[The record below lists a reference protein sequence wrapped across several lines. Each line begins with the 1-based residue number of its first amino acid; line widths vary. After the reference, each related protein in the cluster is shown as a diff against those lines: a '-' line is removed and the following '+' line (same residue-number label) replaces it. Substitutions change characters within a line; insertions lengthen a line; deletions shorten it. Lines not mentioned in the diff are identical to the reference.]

1 MLVQMLTE
9 IFFGALTG
17 YMTNDTAIRS
27 LFQPG
32 GVIEKTRDDFAREAG
47 NLLEEQVLT
56 RAVLEE
62 QLAGEEV
69 QKAIAAALEEFLSE
83 RLPEAFGEKRLGDL
97 PDYDAA
103 TGFLTELFTEFLQ
116 EEQETILLLFKKY
129 LPAEQLITK
138 AQCEKLTGHLGALLL
153 ESLKQ
158 EAFFTR
164 FYNGWMAE
172 RGSDTLEELGLGRF
186 CDALIANAAAISRS
200 WPKIIK
206 EQYGEMLRSL
216 LLETMKTLD
225 LRPVLL
231 ELDGVM
237 SHYTLR
243 Q

>member
-83 RLPEAFGEKRLGDL
+83 RLPEAFGEKHR
-97 PDYDAA
+97 
-103 TGFLTELFTEFLQ
+103 
-116 EEQETILLLFKKY
+116 
-129 LPAEQLITK
+129 
-138 AQCEKLTGHLGALLL
+138 
-153 ESLKQ
+153 S
-158 EAFFTR
+158 
-164 FYNGWMAE
+164 
-172 RGSDTLEELGLGRF
+172 
-186 CDALIANAAAISRS
+186 SRS
-200 WPKIIK
+200 
-206 EQYGEMLRSL
+206 G
-216 LLETMKTLD
+216 
-225 LRPVLL
+225 
-231 ELDGVM
+231 
-237 SHYTLR
+237 
-243 Q
+243 